1 MGGSASSPRID
12 LARGGSSPP
21 PRRRLRDHHS
31 SLGFRSMTEIP
42 GPYRT
47 PHGLDAALRQQ
58 LLARS
63 NAVLATIN
71 PDGSPHLTELLF
83 YLDDEDRI
91 LLPTP
96 HTTKKVKNVLARP
109 TVTVFVSV
117 ESGWASCTGTAR
129 VITGD
134 EAARL
139 NRLNRER
146 VLTEAGMATM
156 GLLLA
161 AYEDTTHRDHT
172 GAVDLVERRSGPR
185 HHRLPRRRHRDPSSE
200 HLVERPGRRG
210 LRHGRIQRDPA
221 PTEARDQ
228 RGDDPGHPRRPRQL
242 RPGLWD
248 GYPPT

>member
-1 MGGSASSPRID
+1 
-12 LARGGSSPP
+12 
-21 PRRRLRDHHS
+21 
-31 SLGFRSMTEIP
+31 MTEIP

-47 PHGLDAALRQQ
+47 PHGLDAGLRRQ

-83 YLDDEDRI
+83 YLDEADRI

-96 HTTKKVKNVLARP
+96 YTTKKVKNVLARP

-139 NRLNRER
+139 NQLNRER

-161 AYEDTTHRDHT
+161 AYEDTAIEITPERWISWNDDAVLDTIVSLGGDIETHPPSTWWKDL
-172 GAVDLVERRSGPR
+172 GAED
-185 HHRLPRRRHRDPSSE
+185 
-200 HLVERPGRRG
+200 
-210 LRHGRIQRDPA
+210 
-221 PTEARDQ
+221 
-228 RGDDPGHPRRPRQL
+228 
-242 RPGLWD
+242 
-248 GYPPT
+248 

>member
-1 MGGSASSPRID
+1 
-12 LARGGSSPP
+12 
-21 PRRRLRDHHS
+21 
-31 SLGFRSMTEIP
+31 MTEIP

-83 YLDDEDRI
+83 YLDDQDRI

-96 HTTKKVKNVLARP
+96 YTTKKVRNVLARP

-139 NRLNRER
+139 NQLNRER
-146 VLTEAGMATM
+146 LLTDAGMATM

-161 AYEDTTHRDHT
+161 AFEDTTIEITPARWMSWND
-172 GAVDLVERRSGPR
+172 DLVLDTIVSLGGDIETHP
-185 HHRLPRRRHRDPSSE
+185 PSTWWKDLSAE
-200 HLVERPGRRG
+200 G
-210 LRHGRIQRDPA
+210 
-221 PTEARDQ
+221 
-228 RGDDPGHPRRPRQL
+228 
-242 RPGLWD
+242 
-248 GYPPT
+248 